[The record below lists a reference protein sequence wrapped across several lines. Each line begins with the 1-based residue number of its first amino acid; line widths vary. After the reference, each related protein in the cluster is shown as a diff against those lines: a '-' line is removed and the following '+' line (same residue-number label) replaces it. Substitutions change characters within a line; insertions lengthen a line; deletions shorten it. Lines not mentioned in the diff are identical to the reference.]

1 MQKST
6 KIAEMPN
13 VHPAVVNCTTAGHGG
28 RSIPQQ
34 KTMCSH
40 PGCDKVLTIA
50 LNDHQLKPFKAFRA
64 AAAQRG
70 WAFDGEAFSC
80 PDHKPEGTMTT
91 QTKSP
96 SEAPPRE
103 MTREQR
109 RAIFREIDDSYDKN
123 GYCMDVTD
131 QSIADK
137 LSFPCAWVEKVR
149 EENFGPAGA
158 DPRLKALVSKVEAAE
173 ATAQKAY
180 DGALAAAEKAEKAQA
195 EVKALKDQ
203 LLALLRA

>member
-1 MQKST
+1 VS
-6 KIAEMPN
+6 
-13 VHPAVVNCTTAGHGG
+13 
-28 RSIPQQ
+28 
-34 KTMCSH
+34 
-40 PGCDKVLTIA
+40 IA

-70 WAFDGEAFSC
+70 WHFNDDAQLFFC
-80 PDHKPEGTMTT
+80 PDHNDSHRVEAAMNEIKT
-91 QTKSP
+91 P
-96 SEAPPRE
+96 SETEPRE

-109 RAIFREIDDSYDKN
+109 RAIFREIDEGYDKN

-131 QSIADK
+131 QTIAQK
-137 LSFPCAWVEKVR
+137 LGVPWGWVAKVR

-158 DPRLKALVSKVEAAE
+158 DPRLKALVSKIEAAE
-173 ATAQKAY
+173 TKAQQAY

-203 LLALLRA
+203 LLALLKG